1 MRYTFGNWELDLH
14 LYELRRDGS
23 PVKLEPQAFNMLAYL
38 LQHRD
43 RVVTRQELLEHLWVG
58 QFIGDSAIERCVM
71 AARKAVGDNGSV
83 QRVIKTLHGRGYRFV
98 ASVQEVPPPA
108 AVAPPAVETAMPQH
122 PLIAQPRSQAAT
134 TERLPTESSG
144 QTCTVCQHVN
154 RMQATFCE
162 ACGHQLA
169 PTRLDEEPVA
179 DAPPPDPFWEPYA
192 AARSL
197 LAPVGGSNI
206 SGETMQ
212 TSHAS
217 LDGERKPVTILCC
230 ALATDTSTTR
240 QLDPDA
246 LYQMT
251 RQFYGYAL
259 EEVKRYGGTLQQA
272 GDTELLALFGAPIA
286 YEDHAQRAVLA
297 ALGLHR
303 RLRHGPSRPHT
314 SSDAMFPLRSGL
326 HTGAMMVGYL
336 GTTGQLTYTAI
347 GNTISVARALQHR
360 AEPGTVLLSAA
371 TQQLV
376 RDIVEVKLVRSK
388 AGAAARA
395 ATMVYT
401 VQGLTTPGVQST
413 PARASQPR
421 RYVGREHELAL
432 LRALWKHAKTGQG
445 QVVGI
450 VGEAGMGK
458 SRLLA
463 EFRQQVQDTSVTYV
477 EGRCVSY
484 GSMVPYLPIRHI
496 LWHTCGLNE
505 TDDAQTLRTKITR
518 RLQEVGIDHD
528 EDVLYVFQLLAGSER
543 LPAAGDMSS
552 ESLKNR
558 TFAVLQQLRLES
570 CRQRPCI
577 MVVEDLHWI
586 DTTSAAYL
594 ASLVAR
600 LASVPLL
607 LITTYRPGYRPP
619 WLTTSYVTQLSLSP
633 LTPSASLHMLR
644 AMRQK
649 TRLPTAL
656 TRQIVT
662 QAAGNPLFLEELT
675 RMALEQPDGTPAR
688 TIPDTIQTVVLAR
701 VDRLPAA
708 AKQLLQAAAV
718 IGLDVPVTL
727 LQSLT
732 ELSAEQL
739 HRSLAYL
746 QEAELLH
753 ETQCVPNRV
762 YTFKSTVIRD
772 VVYGSLG
779 AMRRQA
785 LQARLSAVST
795 TPGSPRPTQRDL
807 PLIPPTLSP
816 NSAHHVL
823 QP

>member
-83 QRVIKTLHGRGYRFV
+83 QRIIKTLHGRGYRFV

-108 AVAPPAVETAMPQH
+108 AVPPPAVEHAVPQS
-122 PLIAQPRSQAAT
+122 LLSAQPRAQAAA
-134 TERLPTESSG
+134 TEILPTESMG
-144 QTCTVCQHVN
+144 HTCTVCQHVN
-154 RMQATFCE
+154 RVQATFCE
-162 ACGHQLA
+162 ACGKQLA
-169 PTRLDEEPVA
+169 PTCLDQEPVA
-179 DAPPPDPFWEPYA
+179 DAPPSDPFWEPYA

-197 LAPVGGSNI
+197 LVPA
-206 SGETMQ
+206 
-212 TSHAS
+212 SHAHTFSESAQTPYES
-217 LDGERKPVTILCC
+217 LDGERKPVTVLCC

-240 QLDPDA
+240 QTEPDT
-246 LYQMT
+246 LYQVT

-259 EEVKRYGGTLQQA
+259 EEVQRYGGTLQPV

-286 YEDHAQRAVLA
+286 YEDHARRAILA

-314 SSDAMFPLRSGL
+314 SSVAIGPIRSGI
-326 HTGAMMVGYL
+326 HTGSVMVGYI
-336 GTTGQLTYTAI
+336 GATRQLTYTAI
-347 GNTISVARALQHR
+347 GDTTDLARALQHQ
-360 AEPGTVLLSAA
+360 AEPGTILLSATA
-371 TQQLV
+371 KRRVHDIVDVQLV
-376 RDIVEVKLVRSK
+376 QSK
-388 AGAAARA
+388 AGFEA
-395 ATMVYT
+395 ATTVYT
-401 VQGLTTPGVQST
+401 IRGLATPDTSST
-413 PARASQPR
+413 PERASQPR
-421 RYVGREHELAL
+421 RCVGREYELAL
-432 LRALWKHAKTGQG
+432 LQALWKHAKTGQG

-463 EFRQQVQDTSVTYV
+463 EFRQQMQKTQVTYV

-484 GSMVPYLPIRHI
+484 GSIVPYLPIRHI

-505 TDDAQTLRTKITR
+505 TDNAQTLRTKVIR

-528 EDVLYVFQLLAGSER
+528 EDVLSVFQLLAGSGG
-543 LPAAGDMSS
+543 PAVAGDVQL
-552 ESLKNR
+552 EILKDR
-558 TFAVLQQLRLES
+558 TFAILRQLRLES
-570 CRQRPCI
+570 CRQRPTI

-586 DTTSAAYL
+586 DATSEAYL

-600 LASVPLL
+600 LATVPLL

-619 WLTTSYVTQLSLSP
+619 WLATSYVTQLSLAP
-633 LTPSASLHMLR
+633 LTPSASLQVLR
-644 AMRQK
+644 AMLQK

-656 TRQIVT
+656 TQQIIA
-662 QAAGNPLFLEELT
+662 QAAGNPFFLEELT
-675 RMALEQPDGTPAR
+675 RTALDQQDGTPAR
-688 TIPDTIQTVVLAR
+688 TVPDTIQTVVLAR
-701 VDRLPAA
+701 VDRLPPA

-718 IGLDVPVTL
+718 IGIDAPVKL

-795 TPGSPRPTQRDL
+795 TQGSPRPTQRDL
-807 PLIPPTLSP
+807 PLVTHTLP
-816 NSAHHVL
+816 HNGAQRVM